1 MADRS
6 GYIGRA
12 PSDSAVTVARQ
23 TFSPTGVTTD
33 FTFASGYTV
42 GYLDLFL
49 NGTKLIEGVDYNATD
64 TSTISLV
71 SAAINGDILEG
82 VAYKA
87 FNLGDGSRI
96 GIQSAGILVGNVNT
110 LNFVGAGNSISL
122 NGGAIDVSISGGGGG
137 GGSAGAGGTWGNY
150 DGNTGVTTTKKVKIQ
165 NDLEVTGVT
174 TSTGGFVGALTG
186 NASSA
191 TILASSRNIGGVA
204 FNGSADINLPGV
216 NASGTQNTS
225 GTAGGLSGTPNIVV
239 GSVTGTTG
247 SFTGNVSVG
256 GTLTYE
262 DVTNVDSVGLITA
275 RKGAN
280 SSGPF
285 SWNLGTLTT
294 FDPPT
299 GAGSDT
305 ATDVAIAL
313 GGGHRIVGY
322 FDGYIR
328 SLLEWNQSDN
338 IIIGQSST
346 GLISGIELKP
356 GSSGSVK
363 SYYNNDI
370 KFQTTGVG
378 ASVTGAVAGY
388 DYLQAP
394 FSTTVNFAV
403 TVASKTAAHR
413 YPAGGGSSGSGYVIN
428 GVQSPFL
435 TLTPGRTYK
444 FDQSNNTNSTHPLRF
459 YLEAD
464 KTTAYTTNVTTN
476 GTPGSAGAYTQIV
489 VTDSTPQ
496 VLHYQCSAHG
506 YMGNAVNTNSNVPA
520 VSAEAGVV
528 DFVAS
533 GAIANGATVLIKT
546 DGTVTV
552 VAENAVSTPT
562 AGTPDYFEGGTGN
575 LAYSSTTF
583 DSNSNRIVIAYRHS
597 SNPYGGRAVVG
608 TVSGSTITFGTPVE
622 FESGQCNYIGAGF
635 DSTNNK
641 VIIAYQDDGD
651 GQKGKAVVGTVNPSG
666 NSISFGSP
674 VQFEAGRTNHVN
686 VAHVSSSTNRVVIV
700 YCDEDNNNYATAIV
714 GEVNTS
720 NNSISFGTS
729 NTFYNAT
736 SSKTNVVYDPDTDR
750 VIAAWAEG
758 SSKGRTVVGTVN
770 GPAKTITWGS
780 TSEFDTNAVNGS
792 LIGLVYS
799 STDERIIVSWR
810 DSGNYNYGTAR
821 VGTVTGGSGNSIAY
835 GSPSVFETSSTNKI
849 TSSYDSTNNKVMIAY
864 RDAGNSN
871 YGTAVIGTVNTSNNS
886 ITFTTPLVFESAAVS
901 PGNVTSA
908 FASNVGKSVIAY
920 VDGGDSDKAKAL
932 VFSSN
937 SNTTN
942 LTTENYI
949 GIAAEAIANGAT
961 GKINIIGGVNTGQSS
976 LTVGKTYYVRSNG
989 SLATSAGIPS
999 VVAGTSIASTKI
1011 IVKG

>member
-1 MADRS
+1 M
-6 GYIGRA
+6 
-12 PSDSAVTVARQ
+12 PSH
-23 TFSPTGVTTD
+23 
-33 FTFASGYTV
+33 
-42 GYLDLFL
+42 
-49 NGTKLIEGVDYNATD
+49 
-64 TSTISLV
+64 
-71 SAAINGDILEG
+71 
-82 VAYKA
+82 
-87 FNLGDGSRI
+87 
-96 GIQSAGILVGNVNT
+96 
-110 LNFVGAGNSISL
+110 
-122 NGGAIDVSISGGGGG
+122 
-137 GGSAGAGGTWGNY
+137 
-150 DGNTGVTTTKKVKIQ
+150 
-165 NDLEVTGVT
+165 
-174 TSTGGFVGALTG
+174 
-186 NASSA
+186 
-191 TILASSRNIGGVA
+191 
-204 FNGSADINLPGV
+204 
-216 NASGTQNTS
+216 
-225 GTAGGLSGTPNIVV
+225 
-239 GSVTGTTG
+239 
-247 SFTGNVSVG
+247 
-256 GTLTYE
+256 
-262 DVTNVDSVGLITA
+262 
-275 RKGAN
+275 
-280 SSGPF
+280 PF
-285 SWNLGTLTT
+285 
-294 FDPPT
+294 
-299 GAGSDT
+299 
-305 ATDVAIAL
+305 
-313 GGGHRIVGY
+313 
-322 FDGYIR
+322 
-328 SLLEWNQSDN
+328 
-338 IIIGQSST
+338 
-346 GLISGIELKP
+346 
-356 GSSGSVK
+356 
-363 SYYNNDI
+363 
-370 KFQTTGVG
+370 
-378 ASVTGAVAGY
+378 
-388 DYLQAP
+388 
-394 FSTTVNFAV
+394 
-403 TVASKTAAHR
+403 
-413 YPAGGGSSGSGYVIN
+413 
-428 GVQSPFL
+428 
-435 TLTPGRTYK
+435 
-444 FDQSNNTNSTHPLRF
+444 RF

-464 KTTAYTTNVTTN
+464 KTTAYTTNVTSTS
-476 GTPGSAGAYTQIV
+476 TYTEIV

-506 YMGNAVNTNSNVPA
+506 YMGNAVNTNSNVAA
-520 VSAEAGVV
+520 VSADGVV

-533 GAIANGATVLIKT
+533 GTIANGATVLIKT

-674 VQFEAGRTNHVN
+674 VQFEAGRTNHIN

-700 YCDEDNNNYATAIV
+700 YCDEDNNNWATAIV

-720 NNSISFGTS
+720 NNSISFGNS

-736 SSKTNVVYDPDTDR
+736 SSKTNIVYDPDTDR
-750 VIAAWAEG
+750 VIAAWSEG
-758 SSKGRTVVGTVN
+758 SSKGRTAVGTVN
-770 GPAKTITWGS
+770 GPAKTVTFGG
-780 TSEFDTNAVNGS
+780 TVEFDTSDVSGS

-810 DSGNYNYGTAR
+810 DAGNSNYGTSR
-821 VGTVTGGSGNSIAY
+821 VGTVTGGTGTGSNTIAF

-864 RDAGNSN
+864 RDAGNGN

-886 ITFTTPLVFESAAVS
+886 ITFTNPLVFESAAVS

-961 GKINIIGGVNTGQSS
+961 GKINIVGGVNTGQSS
-976 LTVGKTYYVRSNG
+976 LTVGKTYYVQPNG